1 MHSLTNYL
9 AGPGPRKINLG
20 KQKIL
25 KLKLAFSF
33 VSLLFWMNL
42 ATVTLL
48 LTQVIDKL
56 FYITAESNL
65 TRGRTVR
72 SFSVERAREAVWR
85 MQG

>member
-1 MHSLTNYL
+1 
-9 AGPGPRKINLG
+9 
-20 KQKIL
+20 
-25 KLKLAFSF
+25 
-33 VSLLFWMNL
+33 MNL

-72 SFSVERAREAVWR
+72 SFSVEGAREAVWR